1 MEAVDRRLHFVATSK
16 VKQWKWTSVGSILY
30 MPMIMNRTMVKQWY
44 PPFARNVEHVQSR
57 RKLCLK
63 GNAINE
69 LPTNGCPLEL
79 DSLCLRECKNLER
92 LPSSICEL
100 KSLTYL
106 NLAYCTKLVSLP
118 ESICNLSSLKFLN
131 VSFCTKLEKFPENLR
146 SLQCLKRLYASGT
159 AIEELPSSFEHLQ
172 GLQCLKLAR
181 CDSLVS
187 LPESICNLSSLRTL
201 DVSFCTK
208 LEKFP
213 ENLRSLQCLKHLYP
227 SGLNLSMDCFRSIL
241 VGIIQ
246 LSKLR
251 NLDLSHCRRVP
262 QVPDLPRS
270 LRYLDV
276 HSCTCLETLSSPS
289 SQLGFSLF
297 KCFKSMIEVWFS

>member
-100 KSLTYL
+100 KSLTTLFCSGCSRLRSFPEILEDVENLRELRLDGTAIEELPASIQFLKGLGCL
-106 NLAYCTKLVSLP
+106 NLAGCTNLVNLP
-118 ESICNLSSLKFLN
+118 ESMCNLSSLKMLT

-146 SLQCLKRLYASGT
+146 NLQCL
-159 AIEELPSSFEHLQ
+159 E
-172 GLQCLKLAR
+172 CLLA
-181 CDSLVS
+181 
-187 LPESICNLSSLRTL
+187 
-201 DVSFCTK
+201 
-208 LEKFP
+208 
-213 ENLRSLQCLKHLYP
+213 
-227 SGLNLSMDCFRSIL
+227 SGLNLSMDCFSSRL
-241 VGIIQ
+241 AGIIQ

-251 NLDLSHCRRVP
+251 VLYLSHCQGLL
-262 QVPDLPRS
+262 QVPELPPS